1 MTYYRRK
8 YSRRVIDEYNS
19 RLDSGYYDDYKRS
32 RKLERIEVAP
42 LPVYQPPLLAD
53 TITIDRGNE
62 LVNKWVTQP
71 SNQ

>member
-8 YSRRVIDEYNS
+8 YSRRVIDEYNA

-42 LPVYQPPLLAD
+42 LPVYQPPLVED
-53 TITIDRGNE
+53 TVSADRGNE
-62 LVNKWVTQP
+62 LVNKYNLNPGGQ
-71 SNQ
+71 